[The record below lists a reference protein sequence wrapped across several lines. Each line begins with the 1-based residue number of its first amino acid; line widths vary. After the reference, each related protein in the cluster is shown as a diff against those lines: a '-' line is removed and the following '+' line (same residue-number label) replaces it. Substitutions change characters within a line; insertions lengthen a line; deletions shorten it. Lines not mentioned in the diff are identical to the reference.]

1 MCITALG
8 TSTGLQLLRWFGKSF
23 YTRHLNYRRF
33 ADPATTKNTK
43 LDKQTPEKSGDF
55 FTFFTCDNSLVLL
68 VCVLYKK

>member
-33 ADPATTKNTK
+33 AGPATTKNTNK
-43 LDKQTPEKSGDF
+43 
-55 FTFFTCDNSLVLL
+55 
-68 VCVLYKK
+68 